1 MKIAALIGQHPE
13 FGELIPA
20 LQSADT
26 LCVRLQ
32 ENVEDPEIAQHFI
45 GQLSDHA
52 PDVILVDAGFWTR
65 NPLNSEIRQQCPEHA
80 ALVLLMTENCPSTA
94 TQLFAEFDVDS
105 VISAPFSQAQIT
117 VHLESALN
125 QRKSMLN
132 LNRQVADAN
141 STAMAAMTTM
151 SEMGCLV
158 QMFEA
163 LECAGTYESIM
174 DCVFN
179 VCASLDLKAV
189 AQIIDHNDQFF
200 FPPDAVTDSLREI
213 LTSASMA
220 DVRIISQKRIMILRT
235 DHFVL
240 LITNAP
246 WEDEARYG
254 RLRDLLIQVA
264 TIVDAKIRTV
274 IVNRLINHQHIKVMS
289 IMSMLRKL
297 TVDTQQNTRE
307 IMRKLSEDLEVSAL
321 TLDLNEHQEN
331 HLLKLSEKAL
341 GSLESL
347 YTANDVVEAHFHQL
361 VSSFSQ
367 IKALTAERTHHQGGS
382 NASNAGAELF

>member
-1 MKIAALIGQHPE
+1 VM
-13 FGELIPA
+13 
-20 LQSADT
+20 
-26 LCVRLQ
+26 
-32 ENVEDPEIAQHFI
+32 
-45 GQLSDHA
+45 
-52 PDVILVDAGFWTR
+52 
-65 NPLNSEIRQQCPEHA
+65 
-80 ALVLLMTENCPSTA
+80 
-94 TQLFAEFDVDS
+94 
-105 VISAPFSQAQIT
+105 SAPFTQAQT
-117 VHLESALN
+117 QVHLESALS

-132 LNRQVADAN
+132 LNKQVEAAN

-151 SEMGCLV
+151 SEMGSLV

-163 LECAGTYESIM
+163 LECAGSYETII

-179 VCASLDLKAV
+179 VCGNLDLKAV

-264 TIVDAKIRTV
+264 TIVDAKVRTV
-274 IVNRLINHQHIKVMS
+274 MVNRLINHQHIKVMS

-297 TVDTQQNTRE
+297 TVDTQQNTRQ
-307 IMRKLSEDLEVSAL
+307 IMRQLSEDLELSAL

-347 YTANDVVEAHFHQL
+347 YTATDVVEAHFHQL

-367 IKALTAERTHHQGGS
+367 IKALTAERSNHPGGS
-382 NASNAGAELF
+382 NANNTAAELF